1 MKDTQYLFG
10 IVGTGVGAVGTSM
23 SVTEVQAIVS
33 IIVTVLGFIISVII
47 PLCIKL
53 YVKIKKAN
61 EDGKITQEEIDDI
74 QSDLQEGAEKIK
86 EFADKNKK
94 KED

>member
-1 MKDTQYLFG
+1 MKNNQLLCGF
-10 IVGTGVGAVGTSM
+10 IGTGVGAVGTSL

-33 IIVTVLGFIISVII
+33 IIVTILGFLISVVI
-47 PLCIKL
+47 PLGIKI
-53 YVKIKKAN
+53 VMKIKKAN

-74 QSDLQEGAEKIK
+74 QADLQEGGKEIK
-86 EFADKNKK
+86 EFIDKNKK

>member
-33 IIVTVLGFIISVII
+33 IVVTVLGFIISVII

-53 YVKIKKAN
+53 YTKIKKAN
-61 EDGKITQEEIDDI
+61 EDGKITPEEIDDI
-74 QSDLQEGAEKIK
+74 KDTLQEGGEEIK
-86 EFADKNKK
+86 QFIDNNKK

>member
-1 MKDTQYLFG
+1 MKDTQYLVG

-33 IIVTVLGFIISVII
+33 IVVTVLGFIISVII

-53 YVKIKKAN
+53 YTKIKKAN
-61 EDGKITQEEIDDI
+61 EDGEITPEEIDDI
-74 QSDLQEGAEKIK
+74 NKTLQEGSEEIK
-86 EFADKNKK
+86 QFIDNNKK

>member
-33 IIVTVLGFIISVII
+33 IIVTVLGFIISVVI
-47 PLCIKL
+47 PLIIKL
-53 YVKIKKAN
+53 YVKIKKAS

-74 QSDLQEGAEKIK
+74 NDTLQEGSEQIK
-86 EFADKNKK
+86 NFIDENKK

>member
-33 IIVTVLGFIISVII
+33 IIVTVLGFIISVVI
-47 PLCIKL
+47 PLIIKL
-53 YVKIKKAN
+53 YVNIKKAN

-74 QSDLQEGAEKIK
+74 NDTLQEGSEQIK
-86 EFADKNKK
+86 NFIDENKK